1 MTTAVDLL
9 TEPFGYEFMQRA
21 LVAAVLAALVC
32 SVTGA
37 WVVVRGMSFIGDALA
52 HGIIPGVAIAFQLG
66 ASLVLG
72 AVVSALVMALGIT
85 IVSRRGRVGDDTA
98 IGLLFVGML
107 ALGVIILSRSTAR
120 SGDLTDLLFGS
131 ILAIEPADL
140 WLLAGAAVAT
150 VVLVGA
156 FHRPLLALA
165 FNREKATALGL
176 HPRLAHGLLLGL
188 VTLAVVSSFQA
199 VGTLMVFG
207 LLIGPPATAAL
218 LTRRMPTMLAASAA
232 IGCADAVAGL
242 LLTYHADTAAGASI
256 AAVAVAV
263 FFATFLARE
272 VLDAAST
279 RRHRRE
285 MSTTRPAT

>member
-1 MTTAVDLL
+1 MELL

-21 LVAAVLAALVC
+21 LVAGLLAAVVC

-72 AVVSALVMALGIT
+72 ALLSAVVMAIGIT
-85 IVSRRGRVGDDTA
+85 VVSRRRRVGDDTA

-107 ALGVIILSRSTAR
+107 AVGVIVLSRSTAR

-131 ILAIEPADL
+131 ILAIDEADL
-140 WLLAGAAVAT
+140 VLLALAAAAT
-150 VVLVGA
+150 IALLAV

-165 FNREKATALGL
+165 FNARKATALGL
-176 HPRLAHGLLLGL
+176 HPRAAHGLLLAL

-207 LLIGPPATAAL
+207 LLVGPPATAAL
-218 LTRRMPTMLAASAA
+218 VTRRMPTMVVASAA
-232 IGCADAVAGL
+232 IGCVDAVAGL

-256 AAVAVAV
+256 AAVAVGV
-263 FFATFLARE
+263 FFVAFAGRE
-272 VLDAAST
+272 AVDAIVEG
-279 RRHRRE
+279 RHRRTLA
-285 MSTTRPAT
+285 SPV